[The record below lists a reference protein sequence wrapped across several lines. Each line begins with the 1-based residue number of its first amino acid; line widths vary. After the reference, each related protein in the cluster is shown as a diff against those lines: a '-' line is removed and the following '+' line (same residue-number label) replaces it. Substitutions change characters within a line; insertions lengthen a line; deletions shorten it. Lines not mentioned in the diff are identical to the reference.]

1 MASFKNPALR
11 KLTEQQVR
19 YAPVNIRLQQV
30 ANAEKLLWEL
40 DPEEQYGYQSLC
52 EQITAFKPDEYPA
65 LKIDG
70 GEVIHDL
77 GLFVEQVSDSAD
89 VDAGDLDERVLTVE
103 DVSARFNVSTKT
115 VDRWRKKGLPSRR
128 FRFKGRKRIGFLES
142 TVEEFAK
149 RHPNDVNRGSQFS
162 QLTQEERELIVMRAR
177 RLAKAGGCPTEISKR
192 LAYRMNRSAETI
204 RYTLRHF
211 DEQHPEQAVFPGH
224 KGPMTD
230 ERRSEIFEA
239 HRAGTP
245 SEELAEEYC
254 RSKTSIHRLVTEE
267 RARRLFEEKLD
278 FMDSPEFHEETSQL
292 DNIEAAIFGDPPE
305 YDAKSKKVQK
315 APPGLPPY
323 LASLYSVPL
332 LNRAQEQYW
341 FRKLNYLKFKAST
354 LRDEI
359 NKSRPRVRDMEKVER
374 LVDEA
379 TEIKNFLIRSNLRLV
394 VSIAKKHIQPGRNFF
409 EMVSDGNMSL
419 IRAIEKFDYTQGNKF
434 STYAS
439 WAIMKNFARSI
450 PQEYKVLDRYRT
462 GLDEVFMVKTEVK
475 SSEFAEQRTN
485 VEQRDAIEGILG
497 ELEERERA
505 ILMHRYGLNRGS
517 EPETLEQVGQRFGVT
532 KERIRQIE
540 KRALSKARKF
550 AEAEKIDIP
559 GL

>member
-1 MASFKNPALR
+1 MAKFKNPALK

-19 YAPVNIRLQQV
+19 YAPANVRLQQV
-30 ANAEKLLWEL
+30 SKAERLLWDL
-40 DPEEQYGYQSLC
+40 DPGETYSFQDLC
-52 EQITAFKPDEYPA
+52 ERITAFKPEQYPA

-70 GEVIHDL
+70 TEVIHDL

-89 VDAGDLDERVLTVE
+89 IDAESVDEPVLTVD

-128 FRFKGRKRIGFLES
+128 FRFNGRKRIGFLES
-142 TVEEFAK
+142 TVEQFAK
-149 RHPNDVNRGSQFS
+149 QHPNDVNRGSQFS
-162 QLTQEERELIVMRAR
+162 QLTQEERELIVRRAR

-192 LAYRMNRSAETI
+192 LAQRMNRSAETI

-211 DEQHPEQAVFPGH
+211 DEEHPEIAIFPDH
-224 KGPMTD
+224 KGPLTD
-230 ERRSEIFEA
+230 ERRAEVFDA
-239 HRAGTP
+239 YQAGTP
-245 SEELAEEYC
+245 VEHLAERYC
-254 RSKTSIHRLVTEE
+254 RSKTSIHRFVTEE
-267 RARRLFEEKLD
+267 RSRRLFEEKLD
-278 FMDSPEFHEETSQL
+278 YMDSPEFHTDRCEE
-292 DNIEAAIFGDPPE
+292 AIFGDPPA
-305 YDAKSKKVQK
+305 YDEKKRKVQK

-332 LNRAQEQYW
+332 LNREQEQYW
-341 FRKLNYLKFKAST
+341 FRKMNYLKFKASE
-354 LRDEI
+354 LRSEIDET
-359 NKSRPRVRDMEKVER
+359 RPRVREMEKVER

-462 GLDEVFMVKTEVK
+462 GLDEVFMVKHEQRG
-475 SSEFAEQRTN
+475 SEFAEQRTN
-485 VEQRDAIEGILG
+485 GEQRDAIEGILG

-505 ILMHRYGLNRGS
+505 ILTHRYGLVRGS